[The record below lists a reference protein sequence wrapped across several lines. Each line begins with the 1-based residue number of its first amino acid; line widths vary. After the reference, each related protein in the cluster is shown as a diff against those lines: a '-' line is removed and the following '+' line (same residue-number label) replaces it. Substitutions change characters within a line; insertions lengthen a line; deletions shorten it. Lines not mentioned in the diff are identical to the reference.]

1 LPADSGSEERKESL
15 VANRISELGSGSVSS
30 GTGGA
35 VEAILPAKPAG
46 SAASGSSA
54 PSEASADRV
63 HITDSA
69 RTVAALAQ
77 AVEDAPEVD
86 GPRVSH
92 LQQAV
97 ASGTYSVDA
106 DKLAARML
114 QLEQDLGESAQ

>member
-1 LPADSGSEERKESL
+1 

-35 VEAILPAKPAG
+35 VEGILAPKPVG

-54 PSEASADRV
+54 PSDGSTDRV

-77 AVEDAPEVD
+77 AVQDTPEVD

-92 LQQAV
+92 LQQAI
-97 ASGTYSVDA
+97 ASGTYSLDA
-106 DKLAARML
+106 DQVAARML